1 MSIISYVITRKQ
13 REIFD
18 FICDYMHRRGHRPSY
33 QQIARYFGFRSKATV
48 AKHIAALEKIGLLS
62 RSRKNGTFTLEVVSN
77 PDIALHSL
85 QQIKCSFD
93 NNYSNSQQE
102 LFISDWIFDAP
113 MDECFVYPMPDDSMI
128 GEHILA
134 GDLILI
140 EKSHLPPPEGS
151 IVLVSFNDH
160 RLLRKIFFT
169 EKNIKLVP
177 ANKNFQSIVTYDEE
191 ISLEGYMRALIRP
204 RLNN

>member
-1 MSIISYVITRKQ
+1 MITRKQ

-18 FICDYMHRRGHRPSY
+18 FICDYIHRRGYRPSY

-62 RSRKNGTFTLEVVSN
+62 RTRKNGTFTLEVLST

-85 QQIKCSFD
+85 QKIKCSFD

-102 LFISDWIFDAP
+102 LFVSDWIFDAY
-113 MDECFVYPMPDDSMI
+113 MDDCFVYLMPDDSMI
-128 GEHILA
+128 DEHILA
-134 GDLILI
+134 GDLLLI
-140 EKSHLPPPEGS
+140 EKPHLPPSEGS
-151 IVLVSFNDH
+151 IVLVSFDDH
-160 RLLRKIFFT
+160 KLLRKIFFT

-177 ANKNFQSIVTYDEE
+177 ANKNFQPIITSDEA
-191 ISLEGYMRALIRP
+191 ISLEGYMRGLIRP
-204 RLNN
+204 RLKD